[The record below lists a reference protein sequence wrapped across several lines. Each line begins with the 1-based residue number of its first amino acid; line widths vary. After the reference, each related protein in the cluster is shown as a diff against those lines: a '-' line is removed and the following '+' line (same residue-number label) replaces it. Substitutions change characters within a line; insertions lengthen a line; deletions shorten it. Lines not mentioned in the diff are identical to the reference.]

1 MTDPVFKFPKTFI
14 TAKKDTHITLHL
26 LKKGDYKAWVK
37 DQDKALAAQAQANGL
52 NAGSGSFVIYGA
64 KGQPK
69 EAIIGIVDD
78 FNLYDGARAADALRG
93 LIAKD
98 ILKTASLG
106 LKVSGLKKREI
117 EQALVGFALSNYV
130 FDTYKDSSKTILKVV
145 WPTGADK
152 KRIESYSEAAFL
164 ARNMINIPAND
175 MGPNEMEAAAR
186 SIAEKAK
193 ATIKVV
199 KGASLEKNYPL
210 IHTVGKA
217 SPRAPRLIEINWG
230 KKSDPKLVIVG
241 KGVVFDTGGLDIKP
255 SQYMRLMKKDMGGAA
270 HAFALASMV
279 MALKLPVNLRVL
291 IPCVENA
298 VGGAAFRPGDIITS
312 RKGLTVENTNTDA
325 EGRLILADSLTYA
338 SEDKPDLILDFA
350 TLTGSARAALG
361 PDIPA
366 MFSNND
372 KVGQDL
378 QALSMDEDDPLWQM
392 PLWTPYHKTI
402 EPSDADLHNSAGVPG
417 DLIYSALFLEKFL
430 VEAKGKAPD
439 WIHMDV
445 FAWDSSGRPGRAK
458 GGTDMGLRATFA
470 YLEKRYAR

>member
-1 MTDPVFKFPKTFI
+1 MTNPVFQFPKTFLTSKRDEHI
-14 TAKKDTHITLHL
+14 IVSLTKKS
-26 LKKGDYKAWVK
+26 DYKAWLK
-37 DQDKALAAQAQANGL
+37 GLDKPEKNRADTEGFK
-52 NAGSGSFVIYGA
+52 AGSGAFVIYGA
-64 KGQPK
+64 KGQAK
-69 EAIIGIVDD
+69 EIVLGVADY
-78 FNLYDGARAADALRG
+78 FNLYDAARSADSIRAALG
-93 LIAKD
+93 KD
-98 ILKTASLG
+98 TLKAASFSLKT
-106 LKVSGLKKREI
+106 SGLKKRDI
-117 EQALVGFALSNYV
+117 EQALTGFALSNYV
-130 FDTYKDSSKTILKVV
+130 FDTYKSSSKSILKFV

-152 KRIESYSEAAFL
+152 KRIQTYTEAAFV

-175 MGPNEMEAAAR
+175 MGPDEMEETVRAV
-186 SIAEKAK
+186 AEKAK
-193 ATIKVV
+193 ATVKVI
-199 KGASLEKNYPL
+199 KGAKLEKDYPL

-217 SPRAPRLIEINWG
+217 SPRAPRLIEVNWG

-241 KGVVFDTGGLDIKP
+241 KGVVFDTGGLDLKP

-270 HAFALASMV
+270 HALALAKMV
-279 MALKLPVNLRVL
+279 MALKLPVNLKLL

-298 VGGAAFRPGDIITS
+298 VGGAAFRPGDIIKS

-325 EGRLILADSLTYA
+325 EGRLILADSLTYG
-338 SEDKPDLILDFA
+338 SEDKPDLIIDFA

-372 KVGQDL
+372 KVAQSL
-378 QALSMDEDDPLWQM
+378 QSFSMDEDDPLWQM
-392 PLWTPYHKTI
+392 PLWDAYNKTI

-417 DLIYSALFLEKFL
+417 DLIYSALFLQKFL
-430 VEAKGKAPD
+430 KGTPD

>member
-1 MTDPVFKFPKTFI
+1 MTNPVFKFPKTFL
-14 TAKKDTHITLHL
+14 TAKRDEHVVVSL
-26 LKKGDYKAWVK
+26 LKASDYKSWLK
-37 DQDKALAAQAQANGL
+37 DQDKVTKARAKTEGFST
-52 NAGSGSFVIYGA
+52 GSGVFVIYGA
-64 KGQPK
+64 KGQAK
-69 EAIIGIVDD
+69 EAVLGVAND
-78 FNLYDGARAADALRG
+78 FNLYDAATGANGIRSALG
-93 LIAKD
+93 KD
-98 ILKTASLG
+98 ILKTASFG
-106 LKVSGLKKREI
+106 LKSTGLKKCEI
-117 EQALVGFALSNYV
+117 EQALIGFALSNYV
-130 FDTYKDSSKTILKVV
+130 FDTYKNSSKSVLKFI

-152 KRIESYSEAAFL
+152 KYIQAYTDAAFL

-175 MGPNEMEAAAR
+175 MGPDEMEEAVR
-186 SIAEKAK
+186 EVAEKAR
-193 ATIKVV
+193 ATVKVI
-199 KGASLEKNYPL
+199 KGAKLEKDYPL

-217 SPRAPRLIEINWG
+217 SPRAPRLIEVNWG

-270 HAFALASMV
+270 HALALAKMV
-279 MALKLPVNLRVL
+279 MALKLPVNLKLL

-298 VGGAAFRPGDIITS
+298 VGGAAFRPGDIIKS

-325 EGRLILADSLTYA
+325 EGRLILADSLTYG

-372 KVGQDL
+372 KVAQSL
-378 QALSMDEDDPLWQM
+378 QSISMNEDDPLWQM
-392 PLWTPYHKTI
+392 PLWDAYNKTI

-417 DLIYSALFLEKFL
+417 DLIYSALFLQKFL
-430 VEAKGKAPD
+430 EGKPD

-445 FAWDSSGRPGRAK
+445 FAWDSAGRPGRAK